1 MCPALETRFE
11 GLITAGIA
19 CEELFFRKFPEYKL
33 TEPVYKTIGRLVMK
47 LFMLRLMKKYVL
59 PFI

>member
-33 TEPVYKTIGRLVMK
+33 TEPVYKTIGRPSIIIN
-47 LFMLRLMKKYVL
+47 Y
-59 PFI
+59 